1 MFISEDELE
10 EYQNQ
15 KNLALLTIDELTQLK
30 LDLLDAG
37 KPVPKFINNAISY
50 LKKRYL
56 TQEKTIGQML
66 RRA

>member
-1 MFISEDELE
+1 MLITEDEVE
-10 EYQNQ
+10 QHQNQ
-15 KNLALLTIDELTQLK
+15 KNLALLTVDELTQLK

-56 TQEKTIGQML
+56 TQERTVGQML
-66 RRA
+66 RKS